1 MGLRLF
7 VYKAEMEIYRGKR
20 LRILLCLFFLLPALI
35 VGQENG
41 LQRIEAEKKRLEEIR
56 ERISEVNSKIRRL
69 ELEERGIFK
78 ELEEMDLQL
87 NLKDL
92 EVQKL
97 DSEQQ
102 IKKEEIKK
110 TTVRIKTLEKEIG
123 TLKAYIA
130 QMLVNLY
137 KLGRLSY
144 IRVLLTLQSP
154 ADFLRGY
161 KYIAILSERD
171 RQKLHQFKMDILE
184 LQQSRLKLEE
194 DTHSVQK
201 LKEEAEDKREEI
213 KATKAKKE
221 QLLANI
227 QQKKELQLTTLK
239 ELQEAS
245 ARLEDLISELV
256 RQREGAV
263 SPGGGLSL
271 NLLRGELDWPVAGQ
285 VSVPFGSIKHPR
297 FNTYT
302 PHNGVDFAA
311 PEGEAVCAIY
321 DGVVIYADWFR
332 GYGNLLII
340 DHGHRYWS
348 LYAHLSQF
356 TVRVGEQ
363 VNKGEVVGMVGET
376 GSLKGPCLYFELR
389 HKGKPFDSLKWLKKK
404 P

>member
-1 MGLRLF
+1 MELRLS
-7 VYKAEMEIYRGKR
+7 VYNAKMELYRGKW
-20 LRILLCLFFLLPALI
+20 LCILPCLLLLLPVLT

-41 LQRIEAEKKRLEEIR
+41 LQRIEAEKKRLEELR
-56 ERISEVNSKIRRL
+56 ERIKEVKSKIGQL
-69 ELEERGIFK
+69 EREERGILS

-87 NLKDL
+87 KLKDL

-102 IKKEEIKK
+102 IKEEEIKK
-110 TTVRIKTLEKEIG
+110 TTIRIETLEKEIG

-144 IRVLLTLQSP
+144 IKVLLTLQSP

-161 KYIAILSERD
+161 KYIAILSEKD
-171 RQKLHQFKMDILE
+171 RQKLQQFKMALLE

-194 DTHSVQK
+194 DTHRAQK

-227 QQKKELQLTTLK
+227 QQQKELQLTTLK

-245 ARLEDLISELV
+245 ARLEGLISELV

-271 NLLRGELDWPVAGQ
+271 DLFRGELDWPVAGR
-285 VSVPFGSIKHPR
+285 VEVPFGSIKHPR

-311 PEGEAVCAIY
+311 PEEEAVHAIC

-340 DHGHRYWS
+340 DHGYRYWS

-356 TVRVGEQ
+356 SVRVADQ
-363 VNKGEVVGMVGET
+363 VKKGEVVGMVGET
-376 GSLKGPCLYFELR
+376 GSLKGPYLYFELR
-389 HKGKPFDSLKWLKKK
+389 HKGKPLDPLKWLKKK